1 MFGKQSSSAPLD
13 MLEGKLFANVLRFAL
28 PVAATGVLEQL
39 FNATG
44 VAIVGNFSG
53 ADGTRDV
60 AAVGA
65 NSFIVMLVISF
76 FIGVAL
82 GANVVIANAIGR
94 GSMDGARSA
103 THTAIV
109 MALAGG
115 VAFLAVGQLCA
126 APILRLL
133 AVPSDV
139 MPFALLYLRIYLIG
153 LPVILLYNFEAAIF
167 RASGDTRTPL
177 KALVLA
183 GLLNV
188 AIGLALTAG
197 LHMGVA
203 GVAIGT
209 VAANAF
215 SSLTLL
221 RRLTRLDPDA
231 PIHVDLRALRFD
243 AMSARAIL
251 RIGLPAGLQGAVFAF
266 ANVIIQGAINTL
278 GTTVIAA
285 SSAAFNIESLA
296 YQVFNSF
303 SQACA
308 TFTGQNSGA
317 KQYARCRR
325 VLAVCY
331 LEDLIAT
338 GSAIALVLA
347 AGHLLLGLFVR
358 DPEAVRL
365 GYDRLLLVFVGYI
378 FSMTYDV
385 VSGYLRG
392 FGISLAPAL
401 LTVIGVCGVRIG
413 WIAFVFPTHRDFL
426 TIMMVYPISLAVTA
440 ALLLAALA
448 VCRPAWRALHNG
460 QGTGSKLRTP
470 QPHINHKFI

>member
-1 MFGKQSSSAPLD
+1 MSDKQSTTASLD
-13 MLEGKLFANVLRFAL
+13 LLEGDLFVNVLRFAL
-28 PVAATGVLEQL
+28 PVAATGALEQL
-39 FNATG
+39 FNAAG
-44 VAIVGNFSG
+44 IAIVGNCSG
-53 ADGTRDV
+53 PDGTRNV

-65 NSFIVMLVISF
+65 NSFIVMLVINF

-94 GSMDGARSA
+94 GSTDSARSA
-103 THTAIV
+103 TRTAIV

-115 VAFLAVGQLCA
+115 VAFLIIGQLCA

-133 AVPSDV
+133 AVPANV

-167 RASGDTRTPL
+167 RAAGDTRTPL
-177 KALVLA
+177 KALALA
-183 GLLNV
+183 GLINV

-197 LHMGVA
+197 LRMGVA

-209 VAANAF
+209 VAANVF
-215 SSLTLL
+215 GSLTLL
-221 RRLTRLDPDA
+221 RRLTRLDLSA
-231 PIHVDLRALRFD
+231 PIHVGLRELRFD

-251 RIGLPAGLQGAVFAF
+251 RIGLPAGFQSAVFAF

-278 GTTVIAA
+278 GMTVIAA

-317 KQYARCRR
+317 RQYARCRR

-331 LEDLIAT
+331 LENVIVT
-338 GSAIALVLA
+338 GAAIAVVLA
-347 AGHLLLGLFVR
+347 FGHTMLGLFVH

-365 GYDRLLLVFVGYI
+365 GYLRLLFVFVGYM
-378 FSMTYDV
+378 FSMAYDV
-385 VSGYLRG
+385 ASGYLRG
-392 FGISLAPAL
+392 FGISLVPAA
-401 LTVIGVCGVRIG
+401 LTVLGVCGVRID
-413 WIAFVFPTHRDFL
+413 WIAFVFPTHRTFT
-426 TIMMVYPISLAVTA
+426 TIMAVYPISLAVTA
-440 ALLLAALA
+440 ALVLIALA
-448 VCRPAWRALHNG
+448 VYRPASRALRNTKPTHHA
-460 QGTGSKLRTP
+460 TFSM
-470 QPHINHKFI
+470 